1 MKDDGDVNVDYY
13 VDYHD
18 KDSDNKENDDHAEIP
33 QYHSLIS
40 DGKDESLGQFV
51 QKS

>member
-1 MKDDGDVNVDYY
+1 MNDDGDVDVDYY
-13 VDYHD
+13 VDHD
-18 KDSDNKENDDHAEIP
+18 KDSDNKENNDHAEIP

-40 DGKDESLGQFV
+40 DGKDENLGQSV

>member
-13 VDYHD
+13 VDHD

-40 DGKDESLGQFV
+40 DGKDENLGQSV